1 MEIGITVDILRG
13 IFLGGLNESLLG
25 EHALHGGVW
34 CGGNRIVNDRD
45 VLKWWSEWREGV
57 GEWTGVDVVSVIDCC
72 NGCCVDDYGVLL
84 SLY

>member
-45 VLKWWSEWREGV
+45 VLKWWSEWMGRCGRV
-57 GEWTGVDVVSVIDCC
+57 DRDGYGECD
-72 NGCCVDDYGVLL
+72 
-84 SLY
+84 